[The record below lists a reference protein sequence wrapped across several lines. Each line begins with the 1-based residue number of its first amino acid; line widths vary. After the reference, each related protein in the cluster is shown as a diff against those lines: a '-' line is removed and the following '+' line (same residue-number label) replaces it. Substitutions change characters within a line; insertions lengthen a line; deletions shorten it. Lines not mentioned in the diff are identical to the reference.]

1 MARALQFIANTTGP
15 QDNIPLDSIP
25 QEVKD
30 EVEQVYGNLKAHPG
44 GRIRA
49 TFDNRAELLQY
60 VAQATSYCNQR
71 PSGAIRFRRSPGEG
85 QRPQIGH
92 PSREAPRPRFESRA
106 RGWHQKGK
114 RDIMI
119 HLLTSL
125 LVSLTLMMPSAPGP
139 NRHLI
144 EKH

>member
-15 QDNIPLDSIP
+15 QDSIPLDSIP

-30 EVEQVYGNLKAHPG
+30 EVEQVYENLKAHPS

-71 PSGAIRFRRSPGEG
+71 PSGAIRFRRSPTKNLTDNIMDFRISDLPPDNDTEG
-85 QRPQIGH
+85 I
-92 PSREAPRPRFESRA
+92 REAAKIANTPAPAAAPARA
-106 RGWHQKGK
+106 RGRK
-114 RDIMI
+114 
-119 HLLTSL
+119 
-125 LVSLTLMMPSAPGP
+125 
-139 NRHLI
+139 
-144 EKH
+144 